1 MKSINK
7 VLRILQVKR
16 LARARNQEA
25 PKQDTFW
32 NSKPSR
38 EKYDITSS
46 TKWCIKSVWVDVFKN
61 TTNTSV
67 LEKHRTRTPTSFV
80 SVIPLQ

>member
-46 TKWCIKSVWVDVFKN
+46 TKMMYKISKSGCVQKYH
-61 TTNTSV
+61 
-67 LEKHRTRTPTSFV
+67 KHFCPWKA
-80 SVIPLQ
+80 QN